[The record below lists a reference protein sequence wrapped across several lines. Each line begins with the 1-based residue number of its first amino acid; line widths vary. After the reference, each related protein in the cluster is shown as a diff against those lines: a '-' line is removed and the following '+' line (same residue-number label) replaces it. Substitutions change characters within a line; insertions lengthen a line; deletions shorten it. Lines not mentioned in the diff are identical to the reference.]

1 MGDKREKYEAPIVYD
16 LTGTIRDE
24 VYAQNCRSGRS
35 ASASCTIGSSALN
48 NCSSG
53 RNALSRCE
61 VGNDVVS
68 AQDCTPG
75 AMATGKVCMAGGM
88 ATQKC
93 KAGGA
98 K

>member
-1 MGDKREKYEAPIVYD
+1 MGDKKEKYEAPIVFD

-35 ASASCTIGSSALN
+35 AGASCTIGSNAAN
-48 NCSSG
+48 NCTG
-53 RNALSRCE
+53 GKVAFSRCE
-61 VGNDVVS
+61 VGTNVVS
-68 AQDCTPG
+68 AVDCTPG
-75 AMATGKVCMAGGM
+75 AMATGKVCTAGGF

-93 KAGGA
+93 KAGGP